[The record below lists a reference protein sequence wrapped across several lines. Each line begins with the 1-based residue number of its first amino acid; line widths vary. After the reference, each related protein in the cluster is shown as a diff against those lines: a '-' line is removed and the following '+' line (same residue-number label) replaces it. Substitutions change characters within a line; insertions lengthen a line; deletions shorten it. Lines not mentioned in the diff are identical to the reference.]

1 VHEHHLTA
9 LLSDVAINL
18 LRHPAMRVLIATR
31 AAWGVIERYIN
42 TDNVSTKQWCNPLCS
57 NFSKCEFAAIHVALN
72 CTAYMLFLTC

>member
-42 TDNVSTKQWCNPLCS
+42 TDNVSTKQ
-57 NFSKCEFAAIHVALN
+57 
-72 CTAYMLFLTC
+72 